1 MLKSRRNRNRRRR
14 NNKKTISILPKH
26 VFFLLLFITVAIVF
40 VSYRFPNLIQPVRN
54 GIESFII
61 PMQKGINV
69 VGRSV
74 SDRLDNFD
82 TIKNLQKENEE
93 LKATVEALTMQN
105 QQISQEKYELNSL
118 QELYELDVK
127 YPDYKK
133 VAARI
138 IARES
143 NGWYN
148 VFTIDK
154 GSKDGIKENMNVMA
168 GNGLVGIVASVRNN
182 SATVRSII
190 DDSSKVSG
198 MFLKTSDT
206 CIVSGDLNSMITEG
220 RIKVSM
226 ISLDADI
233 NENDEIVTSHISDK
247 FQQGILI
254 GYVTDIKIDSSNM
267 TKTAYLTPVVDFE
280 HLDTVLIITEL
291 KESFELEEE

>member
-1 MLKSRRNRNRRRR
+1 MQKRRRNRRRR

-26 VFFLLLFITVAIVF
+26 VFFLLLFLTVAIVF
-40 VSYRFPNLIQPVRN
+40 VSYRFPNLLQPVRR
-54 GIESFII
+54 GIESFVV

-74 SDRLDNFD
+74 SDKLEAFNNL
-82 TIKNLQKENEE
+82 KNLQAENDE
-93 LKATVEALTMQN
+93 LKARLEALAMQN
-105 QQISQEKYELNSL
+105 QQTSQEKYELSSL
-118 QELYELDVK
+118 QELYELDKK

-154 GSKDGIKENMNVMA
+154 GTEDGIKENMNVMA
-168 GNGLVGIVASVRNN
+168 GNGLVGIVVSVRKN

-190 DDSSKVSG
+190 DDNSKVSG

-206 CIVSGDLNSMITEG
+206 CIVSGDLNSMMSDG

-226 ISLDADI
+226 IPINADI
-233 NENDEIVTSHISDK
+233 NESDEIVTSHISDK

-267 TKTAYLTPVVDFE
+267 TKIAYLTPVVDFE
-280 HLDTVLIITEL
+280 HLDDVLIITEL
-291 KESFELEEE
+291 KESFELEE

>member
-1 MLKSRRNRNRRRR
+1 MQKRRRNRRRR
-14 NNKKTISILPKH
+14 NDKKTISILPKH
-26 VFFLLLFITVAIVF
+26 VFFLLLFLTIAIVF
-40 VSYRFPNLIQPVRN
+40 VSYRFPTLLKPVRN

-69 VGRSV
+69 VGRNI
-74 SDRLDNFD
+74 SDRFTMFENY
-82 TIKNLQKENEE
+82 KNLQKENEE
-93 LKATVEALTMQN
+93 LKERVEALTTRN
-105 QQISQEKYELNSL
+105 QQISQEKYELSSL
-118 QELYELDVK
+118 QELYELDKK
-127 YPDYKK
+127 YPDYDK

-154 GSKDGIKENMNVMA
+154 GTEDGIQENMNVMA
-168 GNGLVGIVASVRNN
+168 GNGLVGIIVSVRKN

-190 DDSSKVSG
+190 DDNSKVSG
-198 MFLKTSDT
+198 MFLKSTDT
-206 CIVSGDLNSMITEG
+206 CIVSGDLNSMMSDG

-226 ISLDADI
+226 IPINADI

-247 FQQGILI
+247 YQQGILI
-254 GYVTDIKIDSSNM
+254 GYVSDIKVDSSNM

-280 HLDTVLIITEL
+280 HLDDVLIITKL
-291 KESFELEEE
+291 KESFELEE

>member
-1 MLKSRRNRNRRRR
+1 MQKRRRSRRRR
-14 NNKKTISILPKH
+14 TNKKTISILPKH

-54 GIESFII
+54 GIESFIV

-69 VGRSV
+69 VGRSI
-74 SDRLDNFD
+74 SDKIEMFANL
-82 TIKNLQKENEE
+82 KNLQAENEE
-93 LKATVEALTMQN
+93 LKARVEELTQTN
-105 QQISQEKYELNSL
+105 QLISQEKYELNHL
-118 QELYELDVK
+118 QELYELDQK
-127 YPDYKK
+127 YPNYQK

-154 GSKDGIKENMNVMA
+154 GSEDGISVNMNVIA
-168 GNGLVGIVASVRNN
+168 GNGLVGIVISVRKN

-198 MFLKTSDT
+198 MFLKSSDT
-206 CIVSGDLNSMITEG
+206 CIVSGDLQSMMSEG
-220 RIKVSM
+220 RIKVTM
-226 ISLDADI
+226 IPLNANI
-233 NENDEIVTSHISDK
+233 NESDEVVTSHISDK

-254 GYVTDIKIDSSNM
+254 GYLTDIKIDSSNM

-280 HLDTVLIITEL
+280 HLDEVLIITKL
-291 KESFELEEE
+291 KESFELDEE

>member
-1 MLKSRRNRNRRRR
+1 MQKRRRNRRRR

-26 VFFLLLFITVAIVF
+26 VFFLLLFLTVAIVF
-40 VSYRFPNLIQPVRN
+40 VSYRFPALMKPVRN

-69 VGRSV
+69 VGRNI
-74 SDRLDNFD
+74 SDRFAMFENL
-82 TIKNLQKENEE
+82 KNLQKENEE
-93 LKATVEALTMQN
+93 LKEKVEALTTRN
-105 QQISQEKYELNSL
+105 QQISQEKYELSSL
-118 QELYELDVK
+118 QELYELDKK
-127 YPDYKK
+127 YPDYQK

-154 GSKDGIKENMNVMA
+154 GTEDGIQENMNVMA
-168 GNGLVGIVASVRNN
+168 GNGLVGIVISVRKN

-198 MFLKTSDT
+198 MFLKSSDT
-206 CIVSGDLNSMITEG
+206 CIVSGDLNSMMSDG

-226 ISLDADI
+226 IPINADI

-254 GYVTDIKIDSSNM
+254 GYVSDITVDSSNM

-280 HLDTVLIITEL
+280 HLDDVLIITKL
-291 KESFELEEE
+291 KESFELEE

>member
-1 MLKSRRNRNRRRR
+1 MQNRRRR
-14 NNKKTISILPKH
+14 RRTNKKTISILPKH
-26 VFFLLLFITVAIVF
+26 VFFLLFFVTVAIVF

-54 GIESFII
+54 GIESFVI
-61 PMQKGINV
+61 PMQKGLNV
-69 VGRSV
+69 VGRSI
-74 SDRLDNFD
+74 SEKLDTFESL
-82 TIKNLQKENEE
+82 KNLQEENEA
-93 LKATVEALTMQN
+93 LKAKLEQLTQLS
-105 QQISQEKYELNSL
+105 QSVSQEKYELNGL
-118 QELYELDVK
+118 RELYDLDQK

-154 GSKDGIKENMNVMA
+154 GSEDGIKENMNVMA
-168 GNGLVGIVASVRNN
+168 GNGLVGIVVSVRKN

-190 DDSSKVSG
+190 DDNSKVSG
-198 MFLKTSDT
+198 MFLKSSDT
-206 CIVSGDLNSMITEG
+206 CIVSGDLNSMMSEG

-226 ISLDADI
+226 IPI
-233 NENDEIVTSHISDK
+233 NAEVNESDEIVTSHISDK

-280 HLDTVLIITEL
+280 HLDEVLIITEL
-291 KESFELEEE
+291 KESFELEE

>member
-1 MLKSRRNRNRRRR
+1 MQNRRRSRRRR

-26 VFFLLLFITVAIVF
+26 VFFLLLFLTVAIVF
-40 VSYRFPNLIQPVRN
+40 VSYRFPKLIQPVRN

-69 VGRSV
+69 IGRSV
-74 SDRLDNFD
+74 SDKLEMFHNM
-82 TIKNLQKENEE
+82 KNLQKENEE
-93 LKATVEALTMQN
+93 LKAKVEALTKQA
-105 QQISQEKYELNSL
+105 QQVSLEKYELNHL
-118 QELYELDVK
+118 QELFELKQK
-127 YPDYKK
+127 YLQYDM
-133 VAARI
+133 VGARI

-154 GSKDGIKENMNVMA
+154 GSEDGIAADMNVIA
-168 GNGLVGIVASVRNN
+168 GNGLVGIVTSVRKN

-206 CIVSGDLNSMITEG
+206 CIVSGDLNSMLSDG

-226 ISLDADI
+226 IPLNADI
-233 NENDEIVTSHISDK
+233 NESDEIVTSHISDK
-247 FQQGILI
+247 YQQGILI
-254 GYVTDIKIDSSNM
+254 GYVTDIKIDSGNM

-280 HLDTVLIITEL
+280 HLNDVLIITEL
-291 KESFELEEE
+291 KESFELEDN

>member
-1 MLKSRRNRNRRRR
+1 MQKRRRNRRRR

-26 VFFLLLFITVAIVF
+26 VFFLLLFLTVAIVF
-40 VSYRFPNLIQPVRN
+40 VSYRFPNLLQPVRR
-54 GIESFII
+54 GIESFVV

-74 SDRLDNFD
+74 SDKLEAFNNL
-82 TIKNLQKENEE
+82 KNLQAENDE
-93 LKATVEALTMQN
+93 LKARLEALAIQN
-105 QQISQEKYELNSL
+105 QQTSQEKYELSSL
-118 QELYELDVK
+118 QELYELDKK

-154 GSKDGIKENMNVMA
+154 GTEDGIKENMNVMA
-168 GNGLVGIVASVRNN
+168 GNGLVGIVVSVRKN

-190 DDSSKVSG
+190 DDNSKVSG

-206 CIVSGDLNSMITEG
+206 CIVSGDLNSMISDG
-220 RIKVSM
+220 RIKVTM
-226 ISLDADI
+226 IPLDADI
-233 NENDEIVTSHISDK
+233 NESDEIVTSHISDK

-254 GYVTDIKIDSSNM
+254 GYVTEIRIDSSNM

-280 HLDTVLIITEL
+280 HLDEVLIIKEL
-291 KESFELEEE
+291 KESFELEEK

>member
-1 MLKSRRNRNRRRR
+1 MQKRRRNRRRR
-14 NNKKTISILPKH
+14 NKKTISILPKH
-26 VFFLLLFITVAIVF
+26 IFFLLLFLTVAIVF
-40 VSYRFPNLIQPVRN
+40 VSYRFPNLLLPVRN
-54 GIESFII
+54 GVETVII

-74 SDRLDNFD
+74 SDKLELLSNL
-82 TIKNLQKENEE
+82 KNLQAENEE
-93 LKATVEALTMQN
+93 LKAQVAALTSEN
-105 QQISQEKYELNSL
+105 QLISQEKYELAGL
-118 QELYELDVK
+118 QELYELDKK
-127 YPDYKK
+127 YPNYEK

-154 GSKDGIKENMNVMA
+154 GYEDGIKENMNVMA
-168 GNGLVGIVASVRNN
+168 GNGLVGIVISVRKN
-182 SATVRSII
+182 SATIRSII

-206 CIVSGDLNSMITEG
+206 CIVSGDLNSMISDG

-226 ISLDADI
+226 IPLDADI
-233 NENDEIVTSHISDK
+233 NESDEVVTSHISDK

-254 GYVTDIKIDSSNM
+254 GYVTEIRVDSSNM

-280 HLDTVLIITEL
+280 HLDEVLIIKEL
-291 KESFELEEE
+291 KESFELDEK

>member
-1 MLKSRRNRNRRRR
+1 MQRRRRRR

-40 VSYRFPNLIQPVRN
+40 VSYRFPALIQPVRN
-54 GIESFII
+54 GIESFIV

-74 SDRLDNFD
+74 SEKFD
-82 TIKNLQKENEE
+82 MFANLKNLQQENED
-93 LKATVEALTMQN
+93 LKAQVDALTLAN
-105 QQISQEKYELNSL
+105 QLISQEKYELDGL
-118 QELYELDVK
+118 RELYELDQK
-127 YPDYKK
+127 YPDYEK

-154 GSKDGIKENMNVMA
+154 GSEDGIAVNMNVMA
-168 GNGLVGIVASVRNN
+168 GNGLVGIVTSVRKN

-198 MFLKTSDT
+198 MFLKSSDT
-206 CIVSGDLNSMITEG
+206 CIVSGDLNSMMSDG
-220 RIKVSM
+220 RIKVTM
-226 ISLDADI
+226 IPLNADI
-233 NENDEIVTSHISDK
+233 SESDEIVTSHISDK
-247 FQQGILI
+247 YQQGILI

-280 HLDTVLIITEL
+280 HLDEVLIITEL
-291 KESFELEEE
+291 KESFELEE

>member
-1 MLKSRRNRNRRRR
+1 MQKRRRR
-14 NNKKTISILPKH
+14 RRTNKKTITILPKH
-26 VFFLLLFITVAIVF
+26 VFFLLLFLTVAIVF

-61 PMQKGINV
+61 PMQKGINT
-69 VGRSV
+69 VGQSI
-74 SDRLDNFD
+74 SEKFDMFDNL
-82 TIKNLQKENEE
+82 KNLQKENEE
-93 LKATVEALTMQN
+93 LKAKVEQLT
-105 QQISQEKYELNSL
+105 QQAQAVSQEKYELNGL
-118 QELYELDVK
+118 RELYDLDVK

-148 VFTIDK
+148 IFTIDK
-154 GSKDGIKENMNVMA
+154 GAEDGIKENMNVMA
-168 GNGLVGIVASVRNN
+168 GNGLVGIVVSVRKN

-190 DDSSKVSG
+190 DDTSKVSG
-198 MFLKTSDT
+198 MFLKSSDT
-206 CIVSGDLNSMITEG
+206 CIVSGDLNSMMSDG

-226 ISLDADI
+226 IPINANI
-233 NENDEIVTSHISDK
+233 NESDEIVTSHISDK

-254 GYVTDIKIDSSNM
+254 GYVTDIKPDSNNM

-280 HLDTVLIITEL
+280 HLDEVLIITEL
-291 KESFELEEE
+291 KESFELDE

>member
-1 MLKSRRNRNRRRR
+1 MQKRRRNRRRH

-26 VFFLLLFITVAIVF
+26 IFFLLLFLTVAIVF
-40 VSYRFPNLIQPVRN
+40 VSYRFPQLLQPVRN
-54 GIESFII
+54 GVETVII

-74 SDRLDNFD
+74 FD
-82 TIKNLQKENEE
+82 KLELLGNLKNLQKENEE
-93 LKATVEALTMQN
+93 LKAQIAALTSEN
-105 QQISQEKYELNSL
+105 QLISQEKYELAGL
-118 QELYELDVK
+118 QELFELDQK
-127 YPDYKK
+127 YPNYEK

-154 GSKDGIKENMNVMA
+154 GSEDGIKVNMNVMA
-168 GNGLVGIVASVRNN
+168 GNGLVGIVTAVRKN

-206 CIVSGDLNSMITEG
+206 CIISGDLNSMISDG

-226 ISLDADI
+226 IPLDADI
-233 NENDEIVTSHISDK
+233 NESDEIVTSHISDK
-247 FQQGILI
+247 YQQGILI
-254 GYVTDIKIDSSNM
+254 GYATEIRVDSSNM

-280 HLDTVLIITEL
+280 HLDEVLIIKEL
-291 KESFELEEE
+291 KESFELEDK

>member
-1 MLKSRRNRNRRRR
+1 MQNRRRNRRRR
-14 NNKKTISILPKH
+14 ANKKSISILPKH

-40 VSYRFPNLIQPVRN
+40 VSYRFPNLILPVRN
-54 GIESFII
+54 GIEAFVI

-69 VGRSV
+69 VGHSI
-74 SDRLDNFD
+74 SDKLEVFSNL
-82 TIKNLQKENEE
+82 KNLQQENEE
-93 LKATVEALTMQN
+93 LKARVEALTSQN
-105 QQISQEKYELNSL
+105 QLIIQEKYELNKL
-118 QELYELDVK
+118 QELYELDKK
-127 YPDYKK
+127 YPDYEK

-154 GSKDGIKENMNVMA
+154 GEKDGIKVNMNVMA
-168 GNGLVGIVASVRNN
+168 GNGLVGIVISVRNN

-198 MFLKTSDT
+198 MFLKSNDT
-206 CIVSGDLNSMITEG
+206 CIVSGDLNSMTTDG

-226 ISLDADI
+226 IPINAEI
-233 NENDEIVTSHISDK
+233 NESDEVVTSHISDK

-254 GYVTDIKIDSSNM
+254 GYINDIQIDSSNM

-280 HLDTVLIITEL
+280 HLDEVLIITKL

>member
-1 MLKSRRNRNRRRR
+1 MQKRRRRRR
-14 NNKKTISILPKH
+14 NDKKTINILPKH
-26 VFFLLLFITVAIVF
+26 IFFLLLFITVAIVF

-74 SDRLDNFD
+74 SDRMDMLSNL
-82 TIKNLQKENEE
+82 KNMQEENEE
-93 LKATVEALTMQN
+93 LKAKVADLTT
-105 QQISQEKYELNSL
+105 QIQTIRQEKYELDGL
-118 QELYELDVK
+118 RELYDLDNK
-127 YPDYKK
+127 YPDYEK

-154 GSKDGIKENMNVMA
+154 GEEDGIAVNMNVMA
-168 GNGLVGIVASVRNN
+168 GNGLVGIVTSVRKN

-198 MFLKTSDT
+198 MFLKSSDT
-206 CIVSGDLNSMITEG
+206 CIVSGDLNSMMTDG

-226 ISLDADI
+226 IPLNADVS
-233 NENDEIVTSHISDK
+233 EGDEIVTSHISDK
-247 FQQGILI
+247 FQQGILL
-254 GYVTDIKIDSSNM
+254 GYVSDIKIDSSNM
-267 TKTAYLTPVVDFE
+267 TKSAFLTPVVDFE
-280 HLDTVLIITEL
+280 HLDEVLIITRL
-291 KESFELEEE
+291 KEFFELEE

>member
-1 MLKSRRNRNRRRR
+1 MQKRRRR
-14 NNKKTISILPKH
+14 RRTNKKTISILPKH
-26 VFFLLLFITVAIVF
+26 VFFLLLFVTVSVLFI
-40 VSYRFPNLIQPVRN
+40 SYRFPNLIQPVRN
-54 GIESFII
+54 GIETVVI

-69 VGRSV
+69 VGRSI
-74 SDRLDNFD
+74 SDKVDMF
-82 TIKNLQKENEE
+82 INLKHLQEENEE
-93 LKATVEALTMQN
+93 LQARVAALTLQT
-105 QQISQEKYELNSL
+105 QLISQEKYELNGL
-118 QELYELDVK
+118 RELYELDVK

-154 GSKDGIKENMNVMA
+154 GFEDGIREDMNVMA
-168 GNGLVGIVASVRNN
+168 GNGLVGIVTSVRKN

-198 MFLKTSDT
+198 MFLKSSDT
-206 CIVSGDLNSMITEG
+206 CIVSGDLNSMMSDG

-226 ISLDADI
+226 IPLHAEVS
-233 NENDEIVTSHISDK
+233 ESDEIVTSHISDK

-254 GYVTDIKIDSSNM
+254 GYVTDIQTDSSNM

-280 HLDTVLIITEL
+280 HLDEVLIITEL
-291 KESFELEEE
+291 KESYILEEE

>member
-1 MLKSRRNRNRRRR
+1 MQNRRRR
-14 NNKKTISILPKH
+14 RRTNKKTISILPKH
-26 VFFLLLFITVAIVF
+26 VFFLLFFVTVAIVF

-54 GIESFII
+54 GIESFVI

-69 VGRSV
+69 VGRSI
-74 SDRLDNFD
+74 SEKLDTFENL
-82 TIKNLQKENEE
+82 KNLQEENEA
-93 LKATVEALTMQN
+93 LKAKLEQLTQLS
-105 QQISQEKYELNSL
+105 QSVSQEKYELNGL
-118 QELYELDVK
+118 RELYDLDQK

-154 GSKDGIKENMNVMA
+154 GSEDGIKENMNVMA
-168 GNGLVGIVASVRNN
+168 GNGLVGIVVSVRKN

-190 DDSSKVSG
+190 DDNSKVSG
-198 MFLKTSDT
+198 MFLKSSDT
-206 CIVSGDLNSMITEG
+206 CIVSGDLNSMMSEG

-226 ISLDADI
+226 IPI
-233 NENDEIVTSHISDK
+233 NAEVNESDEIVTSHISDK

-280 HLDTVLIITEL
+280 HLDEVLIITEL
-291 KESFELEEE
+291 KESFELEE

>member
-1 MLKSRRNRNRRRR
+1 MQNRRRNRRRR
-14 NNKKTISILPKH
+14 ANKKSISILPKH

-40 VSYRFPNLIQPVRN
+40 VSYRFPNLILPVRN
-54 GIESFII
+54 GIEAFVI

-69 VGRSV
+69 VGHSI
-74 SDRLDNFD
+74 SDKLEVFSNL
-82 TIKNLQKENEE
+82 KNLQQENEE
-93 LKATVEALTMQN
+93 LKARVEALTSQN
-105 QQISQEKYELNSL
+105 QLIIQEKYELNKL
-118 QELYELDVK
+118 QELYELDKK
-127 YPDYKK
+127 YPDYEK

-154 GSKDGIKENMNVMA
+154 GEKDGIKVNMNVMA
-168 GNGLVGIVASVRNN
+168 GNGLVGIVISVRNN

-190 DDSSKVSG
+190 DDSSKVRG
-198 MFLKTSDT
+198 MFLKSNDT
-206 CIVSGDLNSMITEG
+206 CIVSGDLNSMTTDG

-226 ISLDADI
+226 IPINAEI
-233 NENDEIVTSHISDK
+233 NESDEVVTSHISDK

-254 GYVTDIKIDSSNM
+254 GYINDIQIDSSNM

-280 HLDTVLIITEL
+280 HLDEVLIITKL